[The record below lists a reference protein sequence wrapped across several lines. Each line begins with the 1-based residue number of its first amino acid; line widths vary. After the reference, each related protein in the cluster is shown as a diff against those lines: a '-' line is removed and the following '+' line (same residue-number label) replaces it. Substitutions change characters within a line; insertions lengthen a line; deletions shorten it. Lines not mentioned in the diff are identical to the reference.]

1 MFFRPVDSGDN
12 GDKQKLRVETRSFL
26 QEIKKVN
33 YLAAFFLAIDF
44 LIFLASSVSLLL
56 DVDSR

>member
-1 MFFRPVDSGDN
+1 MDSGDN
-12 GDKQKLRVETRSFL
+12 GDKQKLRVETRSSL
-26 QEIKKVN
+26 QETKKVN